1 MKNFFFALLMLSL
14 ALSHFACNTAEK
26 AEKPGLYQ
34 TYDQKVLELRDAVR
48 RDEMTVSEAEQLR
61 QEAFR
66 EYLEELQEHRVDMQY
81 RNY

>member
-1 MKNFFFALLMLSL
+1 MKNSFFALLILSL
-14 ALSHFACNTAEK
+14 SVSHFACHTTEK

-48 RDEMTVSEAEQLR
+48 RDEMTVSEAEELR

-66 EYLEELQEHRVDMQY
+66 EYLQELQEHRVDMEY